1 MVIKMKQQN
10 VIDILA
16 TYGMLHPDTK
26 KELMDNVK
34 REIGIGVY
42 ISGVSYALTLNFD
55 SEKNLTKVKL
65 TPELDKDDPS
75 FAINAHIMNGD
86 SIRTEAFSY
95 LITAA
100 HNIVLKHKLSLNTD
114 ENSLYTHYF
123 KNKEYVLYLDG
134 SVNYEFGWEAISRD
148 GKYYISAKQAGPGK
162 YTYQLY
168 LNKGLIPS
176 SSNGVYEATFIE
188 LVDLLTHVKS
198 IYDETKIKNA
208 NDGDTNFL
216 EETLEYLEYLKIYTD
231 DVICVVY
238 GDTYM
243 SWDVFAK
250 NADFRYDSGFGMTE
264 ISDKIFIYTRD
275 YIMYRH
281 EYDGAEEWRSV
292 RTLASIISKKTQL
305 LSDEPVNFRAE

>member
-1 MVIKMKQQN
+1 MKMKQQN
-10 VIDILA
+10 VIDILT
-16 TYGMLHPDTK
+16 TYGMLHPDAK
-26 KELMDNVK
+26 KELMENVK
-34 REIGIGVY
+34 REIGVGVY
-42 ISGVSYALTLNFD
+42 ISGISYALTLNFD

-75 FAINAHIMNGD
+75 FAINAHIMSGD

-100 HNIVLKHKLSLNTD
+100 HNIVLKHKLSLSSD
-114 ENSLYTHYF
+114 ENRLYAYYF

-148 GKYYISAKQAGPGK
+148 GKYYISAKQAGPGE

-168 LNKGLIPS
+168 LNKGLVPS
-176 SSNGVYEATFIE
+176 ASTGIYEATFIE
-188 LVDLLTHVKS
+188 LNDLLTHVKS
-198 IYDETKIKNA
+198 LYDETKIKNA

-216 EETLEYLEYLKIYTD
+216 EETLEYLEYLKISTD

-250 NADFRYDSGFGMTE
+250 NADFRYESGFGLTE

-275 YIMYRH
+275 YIMYRY
-281 EYDGAEEWRSV
+281 EYDGAEEWRAI

-305 LSDEPVNFRAE
+305 LSDEPVNFRAD

>member
-1 MVIKMKQQN
+1 MKQQN
-10 VIDILA
+10 VIEKLSI
-16 TYGMLHPDTK
+16 YGMLSPDAK

-34 REIGIGVY
+34 REIGVGVY
-42 ISGVSYALTLNFD
+42 ISGVTYALTLNFD
-55 SEKNLTKVKL
+55 SEKNLTEVKL
-65 TPELDKDDPS
+65 TPELDRDDPS
-75 FAINAHIMNGD
+75 FSINAHIMNGY
-86 SIRTEAFSY
+86 SIRTEAFCY

-100 HNIVLKHKLSLNTD
+100 HDIVLKHKLSISSD
-114 ENSLYTHYF
+114 ENRLYRYYF
-123 KNKEYVLYLDG
+123 KNKEYTLYLDG

-148 GKYYISAKQAGPGK
+148 GKYYISAKQAGYGE

-168 LNKGLIPS
+168 LNKGLMPS
-176 SSNGVYEATFIE
+176 ASTGVYEATFIE
-188 LVDLLTHVKS
+188 LNDLLTHVKS
-198 IYDETKIKNA
+198 LYDEVKIKNA

-216 EETLEYLEYLKIYTD
+216 EETLEYLEYLKISTN

-292 RTLASIISKKTQL
+292 KTLDSIISKKTQI
-305 LSDEPVNFRAE
+305 SNDTEVDFRAE

>member
-1 MVIKMKQQN
+1 MKQQN
-10 VIDILA
+10 VIEKLSI
-16 TYGMLHPDTK
+16 YGMLSPDAK

-34 REIGIGVY
+34 REIGVGVY
-42 ISGVSYALTLNFD
+42 ISGVAYALTLNFD
-55 SEKNLTKVKL
+55 SEKNLTEVKL
-65 TPELDKDDPS
+65 TPELDRDDPS
-75 FAINAHIMNGD
+75 FSINANIMNGY
-86 SIRTEAFSY
+86 SIRTEAFCY

-100 HNIVLKHKLSLNTD
+100 HDIVLKHKLSISSD
-114 ENSLYTHYF
+114 ENRLYKYYF
-123 KNKEYVLYLDG
+123 KNKEYTLYLDG

-148 GKYYISAKQAGPGK
+148 GKYYISAKQAGYGE

-168 LNKGLIPS
+168 LNKGLMPS
-176 SSNGVYEATFIE
+176 ASTGVYEATFIE
-188 LVDLLTHVKS
+188 LNDLLTHVKS
-198 IYDETKIKNA
+198 LYDEVKIKNA

-216 EETLEYLEYLKIYTD
+216 EETLEYLEYLKISTD

-275 YIMYRH
+275 YIIYRH

-292 RTLASIISKKTQL
+292 RTLGSIISKKTQL
-305 LSDEPVNFRAE
+305 LSDEPVNFRAD